1 MPHIGRMS
9 DSMPEA
15 VIKVEGLVKRF
26 GEIEAVAGLDF
37 TVVRGETVAL
47 LGGNGAGKTTTISML
62 LGLLTPTAGTVE
74 VLGHDMRRDRYAA
87 LPRMNFSSPYVDLP
101 HRLSVFENL
110 LVYALLYGVRKARRR
125 VRELGEDLALGPLLK
140 RRFGTLSAGQ
150 RTRVALAK
158 ALLNEPEVLL
168 LDEPTASLDPDTG
181 DWVRGYLERYQRR
194 TSATIL
200 LASHNMGE
208 VERLCSHVLMMRA
221 GRIVDRGAPAELIGR
236 YGRRTLEEVFLDIA
250 RRPDDAM
257 PPLGD
262 AAE

>member
-1 MPHIGRMS
+1 MH

-26 GEIEAVAGLDF
+26 GEVEAVAGVDF
-37 TVVRGETVAL
+37 AIARGRTVAL

-62 LGLLTPTAGTVE
+62 LGLLLPTAGTVE
-74 VLGHDMRRDRYAA
+74 VLGHDMRHDRYGA

-110 LVYALLYGVRKARRR
+110 LVYALLYGVRQPRRR
-125 VRELGEDLALGPLLK
+125 VRELGDDLAMGPIMK

-194 TSATIL
+194 VGATIL

-208 VERLCSHVLMMRA
+208 VERLCSDVLMMRT